1 MSEEKIQGTTMAG
14 AANAGF
20 FEARTDPTNAAP
32 TPAAKRSIIEA
43 LAAQQGDADTID
55 TGTVTISLKKP
66 MGSNYLRAIELCD
79 GNANLTP
86 FLEAMLCIIAINGD
100 PHPTPRTKDQIY
112 ASADLIG
119 RDGVD
124 ALMGWYQKK
133 MMPEL
138 EVILEKYPNVTV
150 GSPEFQRILEEM
162 RAAKSKKS

>member
-14 AANAGF
+14 AANAAFTPAG
-20 FEARTDPTNAAP
+20 AAP
-32 TPAAKRSIIEA
+32 SPASKKSIIEA

-55 TGTVTISLKKP
+55 TGSVTISLKKP

-86 FLEAMLCIIAINGD
+86 FLEAMLCIIAVNGD

-112 ASADLIG
+112 ALADVIG

-124 ALMGWYQKK
+124 ALMGWYQKR
-133 MMPEL
+133 MIPEL
-138 EVILEKYPNVTV
+138 DTILQTHPDINV
-150 GSPEFQRILEEM
+150 GSPEFQALLNEM
-162 RAAKSKKS
+162 RAAKTKK